1 MTSPNELAEQFLPL
15 TLTGSFNPLI
25 SILTISLRKLCAV
38 FFSLQH
44 IWLAVHVRRFRI
56 SMQAVVRRQRSRNL
70 TATSKFL
77 QTHKGALQLQSL
89 KGVSSGETNLNWP
102 RASLFTET
110 NLDTLRG
117 EVRDIKPPPTRCK
130 NLIN

>member
-1 MTSPNELAEQFLPL
+1 MDEFVTFFGYIQNVVLPSRRNRNTNGTNSRGTRAYNQAPDESPK
-15 TLTGSFNPLI
+15 TGGNFREGSLDSGFN
-25 SILTISLRKLCAV
+25 ST
-38 FFSLQH
+38 
-44 IWLAVHVRRFRI
+44 
-56 SMQAVVRRQRSRNL
+56 N
-70 TATSKFL
+70 
-77 QTHKGALQLQSL
+77 GGL